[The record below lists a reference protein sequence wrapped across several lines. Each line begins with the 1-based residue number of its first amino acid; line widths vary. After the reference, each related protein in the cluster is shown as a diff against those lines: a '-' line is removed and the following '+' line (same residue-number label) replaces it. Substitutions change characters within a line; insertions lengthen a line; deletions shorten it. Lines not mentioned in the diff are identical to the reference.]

1 MGKKLKKVLV
11 TEKVHQAIQNRSFDE
26 KVNHNIFQEPKVFD
40 L

>member
-11 TEKVHQAIQNRSFDE
+11 TEKVHQAIQME
-26 KVNHNIFQEPKVFD
+26 VLMKKVNHNIFQEPKVFD